1 MEGFKK
7 IKILA
12 KWLNDNG
19 HKIQKSYET
28 IVLKQTIKIMRKK
41 EIVVNQIIIVAD
53 NDATQ

>member
-1 MEGFKK
+1 M
-7 IKILA
+7 KILA